1 MSYRRAVVG
10 LVLLALIGFAAS
22 VPGQVPSRPIPTQRE
37 PAPARTAELAEP
49 TALDLEEPPL
59 LDGPPPAATPPG
71 MDRIAPVPPGEDF
84 AAVIDP
90 PAPQVRVRVR
100 VPSVAPA
107 GRELTYRLL
116 VENGG
121 RGAANLTR
129 VRATLPAGARFVRA
143 TPEPTTVDP
152 EPAWELGTLRG
163 CSTREIVLVVMPPAS
178 GDLRVCARV
187 RCEYGQCVTTRLVGG
202 SGVEPPPM
210 PGPGPRPLPQ
220 PPQPMPQPQPPAG
233 EPALNVRLVAPAKA
247 ALYEQFLAKVEVTN
261 TGSGPVRDAKVT
273 LNLGPGLDLGGDPRP
288 PEDPRLPEERNAP
301 LTWTLGEIAP
311 GKTRRIELDLIPK
324 KAGALGLDAEA
335 TAAGGLKK
343 AAAAQVEVREVRLAA
358 VMLGPK
364 RRILNSPATYVIE
377 VHNKGDLAATNVVV
391 THDLPKE
398 IRFLRADRGGKFDGQ
413 AVRWDLGDLPPNVRK
428 EVRVEIGATAA
439 GKLTNKA
446 VVRATGLA
454 EPVVAEAETVFEN
467 VTGLTVEIDRSD
479 PLLPVGKTGVYTVRV
494 INQGDGVVEDL
505 VVAATLPMELTP
517 LENAKG
523 PTPARRDGQRVIFDP
538 LAKLEARGQAEF
550 RIPAAAAMPG
560 EVKVQVEVAAKQ
572 LMGPLRV
579 EENTTIF
586 R

>member
-22 VPGQVPSRPIPTQRE
+22 VPGQVPSRPIPTLRE
-37 PAPARTAELAEP
+37 PAPVKTAELAEP
-49 TALDLEEPPL
+49 AALDLEEPPL
-59 LDGPPPAATPPG
+59 LDGPPPAAPPIDPG
-71 MDRIAPVPPGEDF
+71 RIAPVPPGEDF

-100 VPSVAPA
+100 VPAVAPA

-143 TPEPTTVDP
+143 TPEPTTLDP
-152 EPAWELGTLRG
+152 EPIWELGTLRG

-178 GDLRVCARV
+178 GELRVCARV

-202 SGVEPPPM
+202 AGVEPPPM
-210 PGPGPRPLPQ
+210 PDPGPGPRPLPQ
-220 PPQPMPQPQPPAG
+220 PMPRPQPPAG
-233 EPALNVRLVAPAKA
+233 EPALNVRLTGPTKATLYDPASFTLEVA
-247 ALYEQFLAKVEVTN
+247 N
-261 TGSGPVRDAKVT
+261 TGAGPARDAKVT
-273 LNLGPGLDLGGDPRP
+273 LNLDAGLDLGNARP
-288 PEDPRLPEERNAP
+288 AEDTREREERNAP
-301 LTWTLGEIAP
+301 LAWTLGEIAP

-324 KAGALGLDAEA
+324 KAGLLNLDAEA

-343 AAAAQVEVREVRLAA
+343 AASAQVQVRELRLNA
-358 VMLGPK
+358 VLAGPK
-364 RRILNSPATYVIE
+364 RRVVGSPALYVIE
-377 VHNKGDLAATNVVV
+377 VRNDGDLPATNVVV
-391 THDLPKE
+391 TSSVPKG
-398 IRFLRADRGGKFDGQ
+398 ITFLRADRGGKFDGED
-413 AVRWDLGDLPPNVRK
+413 VRWELGDLPPNERK
-428 EVRVEIGATAA
+428 EVRVELGATVS
-439 GKLTNKA
+439 GKLEH
-446 VVRATGLA
+446 RAKVTASRLDK
-454 EPVVAEAETVFEN
+454 PVVALAETVFEN
-467 VTGLTVEIDRSD
+467 APTGVTVEIDRSD
-479 PLLPVGKTGVYTVRV
+479 PLLPVGKTGTYTVRV

-517 LENAKG
+517 VENAKG
-523 PTPARRDGQRVIFDP
+523 PTRARLDGQRVIFDP
-538 LAKLEARGQAEF
+538 LPRLEGRGKAEF

-560 EVKVQVEVAAKQ
+560 EVKVQVEVTAKQ

-579 EENTTIF
+579 EESTTIY